1 MLTCYF
7 SAFRPIFNPGFH
19 DVHVAVANFRYCFFV
34 LFVDKIRFSSLI
46 VFEVFKPRV
55 IGRAF

>member
-7 SAFRPIFNPGFH
+7 SAFRPIFNSGFY
-19 DVHVAVANFRYCFFV
+19 DVRVAVANFRYCFFV
-34 LFVDKIRFSSLI
+34 SFVDKIRFPSLI

-55 IGRAF
+55 VGRAC